1 MPKQKTS
8 RAAKKRFKVTGA
20 GKILRRRARKAHLL
34 EKKSAKRKR
43 RFRQQDAVSG
53 SDVREVRRM
62 LGLRK
67 ERS

>member
-8 RAAKKRFKVTGA
+8 RAARKRFKITGA
-20 GKILRRRARKAHLL
+20 GKVLRRRAMRSHLL

-43 RFRQQDAVSG
+43 RFRHQESVSG
-53 SDVREVRRM
+53 ADVREVRRM

-67 ERS
+67 GRS

>member
-20 GKILRRRARKAHLL
+20 GKILRRRAMKSHLL

-43 RFRQQDAVSG
+43 RFRRQDALSG
-53 SDVREVRRM
+53 TDAREVRRM
-62 LGLRK
+62 LGLRR

>member
-20 GKILRRRARKAHLL
+20 GKVLRRRAMRSHNL

-43 RFRQQDAVSG
+43 RFRLQDAVSG
-53 SDVREVRRM
+53 ADTREVRRM

-67 ERS
+67 GRS

>member
-20 GKILRRRARKAHLL
+20 GKILRRRAMKSHLL

-43 RFRQQDAVSG
+43 KFRQQDAVAG
-53 SDVREVRRM
+53 SDAREVRRM